1 MSTLPPPEWQNVIR
15 ARLMAAQAARDPLKD
30 IIEQCESTARETRQL
45 TPDQQLA
52 AAARELKVRNRA
64 LLRSGGGGGGDG

>member
-30 IIEQCESTARETRQL
+30 IIEQCESTR
-45 TPDQQLA
+45 
-52 AAARELKVRNRA
+52 
-64 LLRSGGGGGGDG
+64 DGTEN